1 MQMGHIEKK
10 EDLCLL
16 DSATTHTI
24 LCGKH
29 FCSNVTLRKENVQ
42 ITSSPVNIIDG
53 YGTATVILPNGTTL
67 YLEDALLS
75 GRSKR
80 NLLSYKDVR
89 RNGYHLETA
98 NEQNKEFLCITSYM
112 MGQKTIHEKLEA
124 SSMGLYFVPI
134 RVIESYATMPWKLMN
149 PDVFELW
156 HDRLGH
162 PGATMMQRIL
172 KNTSGHLLK
181 DTKVLLYML
190 HL

>member
-1 MQMGHIEKK
+1 MGHIEKN
-10 EDLCLL
+10 EDICLL

-29 FCSNVTLRKENVQ
+29 FFSNVTLRKANIQ
-42 ITSSPVNIIDG
+42 TISGPVNIIDG
-53 YGTATVILPNGTTL
+53 YGITTVILPNGTTL

-89 RNGYHLETA
+89 RNGYHLETV
-98 NEQNKEFLCITSYM
+98 NEQNKEFLCITSYK

-124 SSMGLYFVPI
+124 SSMGLYYVPI
-134 RVIESYATMPWKLMN
+134 RAIESYATMPWKLVN
-149 PDVFELW
+149 PDVFGLW
-156 HDRLGH
+156 HDCLGH

-172 KNTSGHLLK
+172 KKYSWTPFKRYKG
-181 DTKVLLYML
+181 VVVQRL